1 MNIIISGFVGAL
13 VATAVTVGGI
23 NAVAN
28 KDTKPVAQS
37 ELYTYSSR

>member
-23 NAVAN
+23 NAVN
-28 KDTKPVAQS
+28 EDTKPVAQS